1 MLEASSTN
9 QLFQRKCLESFSI
22 DHDLFIF
29 LLKCLFIVT
38 LKCSRAS
45 LAPGGR
51 NLCLVL
57 RVGVSGERG
66 GHRNNV
72 QVWTII
78 QKHTCISVLGRE
90 PEQGWRRV
98 CLSCVSGEK
107 FVLIH
112 VGKSKQEVTPG
123 A

>member
-66 GHRNNV
+66 VTEIMCKFGPLSKKNTR
-72 QVWTII
+72 
-78 QKHTCISVLGRE
+78 ISILGRE

>member
-29 LLKCLFIVT
+29 LLRCLFIVT
-38 LKCSRAS
+38 LNCSRAS

-57 RVGVSGERG
+57 WVGVSGESG
-66 GHRNNV
+66 VTKIMCEFG
-72 QVWTII
+72 
-78 QKHTCISVLGRE
+78 
-90 PEQGWRRV
+90 P
-98 CLSCVSGEK
+98 LSK
-107 FVLIH
+107 KNQH
-112 VGKSKQEVTPG
+112 VYINFGV
-123 A
+123 